1 MNKLIK
7 YFLGLFFVSSA
18 SIAQEIDI
26 PESLKIIPN
35 AKCYWSYSVER
46 ISTKNDSIHNHI
58 IRVSIV
64 QEDVN
69 GKYLGDKFKLNNTI
83 LYCSYLEKGI
93 TRKVFFK
100 QKRKKWIAKFR
111 IYTNEILP
119 LKIIAEYGNDK
130 RIMPLTLNNGTYPGE
145 PD

>member
-1 MNKLIK
+1 MNNLIK
-7 YFLGLFFVSSA
+7 YFIGLFFVTSA

-35 AKCYWSYSVER
+35 AKYYWSYSVER
-46 ISTKNDSIHNHI
+46 VSTRNDNIHKYI

-64 QEDVN
+64 QEDMN
-69 GKYLGDKFKLNNTI
+69 GKHLRNRIKLNNAI
-83 LYCSYLEKGI
+83 LYCSYLEKGVAK
-93 TRKVFFK
+93 KVFFK
-100 QKRKKWIAKFR
+100 QKRKRWIAKFR

-119 LKIIAEYGNDK
+119 LKIIAEYKNDK
-130 RIMPLTLNNGTYPGE
+130 RIMSLTLNKGTYPGE